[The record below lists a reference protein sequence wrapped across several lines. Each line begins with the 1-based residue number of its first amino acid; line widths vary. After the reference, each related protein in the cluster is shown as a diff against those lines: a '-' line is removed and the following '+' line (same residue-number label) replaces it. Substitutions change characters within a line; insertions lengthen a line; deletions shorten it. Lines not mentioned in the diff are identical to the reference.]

1 MPARKKKVEAK
12 KVEPEVV
19 VLETPPVEKPILV
32 AEAVPESP
40 PQPQPVPPQVSPEPV
55 KSEPEPTATPAVDIF
70 GPLPDEPEKSSK
82 KVFWIIIGTFAVL
95 GVVAG
100 GIGVY
105 LQNRSSFAI
114 TPSPTPKEVVETSPT
129 PAVQLDKKSLQIQIL
144 NGSGVTGA
152 AKAAQDYLEGL
163 GYTVSA
169 VGNASS
175 SSYTST
181 QISIKDSKKDY
192 LPTLKKDLSGQYSV
206 ADTADS
212 LEDNSKY
219 DVVIVLGV

>member
-1 MPARKKKVEAK
+1 MPARKKKVEVQ
-12 KVEPEVV
+12 KVEPEVEV
-19 VLETPPVEKPILV
+19 VVPETPPVEKPILV
-32 AEAVPESP
+32 AEAEPE
-40 PQPQPVPPQVSPEPV
+40 PQAQPAPEIPLEPV
-55 KSEPEPTATPAVDIF
+55 KPEPPATTSADMF
-70 GPLPDEPEKSSK
+70 GPVLTEPRTGSNNI
-82 KVFWIIIGTFAVL
+82 FWIIIAVFALL

-105 LQNRSSFAI
+105 LQNRSQP
-114 TPSPTPKEVVETSPT
+114 TPLASPTPEASPMSS
-129 PAVQLDKKSLQIQIL
+129 PSPVVQLNRKDLQIQIL

-169 VGNASS
+169 LGNASS
-175 SSYTST
+175 SSYTTT
-181 QISIKDSKKDY
+181 QISLKDSRKDY
-192 LPTLKKDLSGQYSV
+192 LSILKKDLSGKYSV

-219 DVVIVLGV
+219 DVVIILGTK